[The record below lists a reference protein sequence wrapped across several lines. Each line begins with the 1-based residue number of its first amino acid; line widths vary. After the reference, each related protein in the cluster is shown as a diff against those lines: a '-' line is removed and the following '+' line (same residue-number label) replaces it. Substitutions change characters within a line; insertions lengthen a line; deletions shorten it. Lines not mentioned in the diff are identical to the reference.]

1 MGDIDKTRDRLK
13 LDDIEEDDRRDL
25 FNKFVDAGGEVVY
38 DSRKKINSTT
48 TNINANTNSHIKK
61 NNSINT
67 NSQNRFEHSDIKP
80 KKESHPTNKQTNYEA
95 IEKIKTNEVFKPA
108 NKSKPLFFN
117 FKLWLSAFSSGV
129 ITFFG
134 GKVNP
139 KFLNFIDKNV
149 ISSLLEMDTLM
160 FNALNPMGIN
170 DADSKNKREKII
182 SRFATELEDVELLER
197 IKDQYDEKVY
207 KNLLRPYKELDS
219 PVVAVNYVN
228 ELKGMFRPLY
238 VLHLY
243 SSKIKLVGEKAM
255 SSYAIV
261 DNMSK
266 GIVNSR
272 ISAFKRAVELIY
284 SKYYPKLLILLQYA
298 SKEKLETLEEFNKFL
313 EITDVDILGYYT
325 KLKLA
330 NQKLHESKIEAA
342 KENIGKKDEEE
353 KLNKI
358 ESIGVKLIEK
368 CVSFKKEDN
377 NIEYET
383 DPFYTIEEND
393 KIYRIKVLIDFLDR
407 EYSILFVSN
416 KVKYNLV
423 YDNLVRTDYKSDFNN
438 IFLSLS
444 DINSRF
450 NEYSEICKNILKVE
464 EDEAMRFEQ
473 RVSMLSERNGQRA
486 YISKNLKSTVMSIIN
501 SFKKKL
507 DKLLLDKEEREKIIA
522 NPNDI
527 LTLFADIGNHKKRVQ
542 GYNVLKALTEAYYF
556 ISGFNYLITEGAN
569 GTHKI
574 NEDGTYVLRASGEL
588 DKFVSIEVDGMLL
601 DSSNY
606 TLKRGSTIVTFTKE
620 YMDQLAVGT
629 HVVKVNFT
637 DGVATTSINI
647 QQNTANKNDKKNTG
661 DVTIVNNQA
670 ADSANNQ
677 VTNTETL
684 TDTKTDEI
692 IVDNSVEVQSP
703 KTGDDNQCM
712 WIFAICFA
720 CSFGFILRFKKFKK

>member
-48 TNINANTNSHIKK
+48 TNINANINSHIKK

-67 NSQNRFEHSDIKP
+67 NSQSRFEHSDIKS

-261 DNMSK
+261 DNMSR

-556 ISGFNYLITEGAN
+556 ISGFNYLITEGELSGAGILIDKAEETIEEN
-569 GTHKI
+569 KEEKDEKEDKKEEEIKENEETKNEN
-574 NEDGTYVLRASGEL
+574 NEDNN
-588 DKFVSIEVDGMLL
+588 EV
-601 DSSNY
+601 NN
-606 TLKRGSTIVTFTKE
+606 TEENEKE
-620 YMDQLAVGT
+620 
-629 HVVKVNFT
+629 
-637 DGVATTSINI
+637 IN
-647 QQNTANKNDKKNTG
+647 NDKEENIDTLVSDNIDE
-661 DVTIVNNQA
+661 DVK
-670 ADSANNQ
+670 D
-677 VTNTETL
+677 
-684 TDTKTDEI
+684 
-692 IVDNSVEVQSP
+692 
-703 KTGDDNQCM
+703 M
-712 WIFAICFA
+712 
-720 CSFGFILRFKKFKK
+720 

>member
-67 NSQNRFEHSDIKP
+67 NSQSRFEHSDIKP
-80 KKESHPTNKQTNYEA
+80 KKESHPTNKQTNYET

-261 DNMSK
+261 DNMSR

-556 ISGFNYLITEGAN
+556 ISGFNYLITEGELSGAGILIDKAEETIEEN
-569 GTHKI
+569 KEEKDDKEDKKEEEI
-574 NEDGTYVLRASGEL
+574 KENENNEDNN
-588 DKFVSIEVDGMLL
+588 EV
-601 DSSNY
+601 NN
-606 TLKRGSTIVTFTKE
+606 TEENEKE
-620 YMDQLAVGT
+620 
-629 HVVKVNFT
+629 
-637 DGVATTSINI
+637 IN
-647 QQNTANKNDKKNTG
+647 NDKEENIDTLVSDNIDE
-661 DVTIVNNQA
+661 DVK
-670 ADSANNQ
+670 D
-677 VTNTETL
+677 
-684 TDTKTDEI
+684 
-692 IVDNSVEVQSP
+692 
-703 KTGDDNQCM
+703 M
-712 WIFAICFA
+712 
-720 CSFGFILRFKKFKK
+720 

>member
-25 FNKFVDAGGEVVY
+25 FNKFVDAGGEVVF

-67 NSQNRFEHSDIKP
+67 NSQSRFEHSDIKP

-261 DNMSK
+261 DNMSR

-527 LTLFADIGNHKKRVQ
+527 LTLFAYIGNHKKRVQ

-556 ISGFNYLITEGAN
+556 ISGFNYLITEGELSGAGILIDKAEETIEEN
-569 GTHKI
+569 KEEKDDKEDKKEEEIKENEETKNEN
-574 NEDGTYVLRASGEL
+574 NEDNNE
-588 DKFVSIEVDGMLL
+588 
-601 DSSNY
+601 
-606 TLKRGSTIVTFTKE
+606 
-620 YMDQLAVGT
+620 
-629 HVVKVNFT
+629 
-637 DGVATTSINI
+637 
-647 QQNTANKNDKKNTG
+647 
-661 DVTIVNNQA
+661 VNN
-670 ADSANNQ
+670 
-677 VTNTETL
+677 TEENIDTL
-684 TDTKTDEI
+684 VSDNIDED
-692 IVDNSVEVQSP
+692 VKD
-703 KTGDDNQCM
+703 M
-712 WIFAICFA
+712 
-720 CSFGFILRFKKFKK
+720 

>member
-67 NSQNRFEHSDIKP
+67 NSQSRFEHSDIKP

-95 IEKIKTNEVFKPA
+95 IEKIKTNEVFKHA

-261 DNMSK
+261 DNMSR

-330 NQKLHESKIEAA
+330 NQKIHESKIEAA

-556 ISGFNYLITEGAN
+556 ISGFNYLITEGELSGAGILIDKAEETIEEN
-569 GTHKI
+569 KEEKDDKEDKKEEEIKENEETKNEN
-574 NEDGTYVLRASGEL
+574 NEDDNE
-588 DKFVSIEVDGMLL
+588 
-601 DSSNY
+601 
-606 TLKRGSTIVTFTKE
+606 
-620 YMDQLAVGT
+620 
-629 HVVKVNFT
+629 
-637 DGVATTSINI
+637 
-647 QQNTANKNDKKNTG
+647 
-661 DVTIVNNQA
+661 VNNTEENEKEI
-670 ADSANNQ
+670 NN
-677 VTNTETL
+677 NKEENIDTL
-684 TDTKTDEI
+684 VSDNIDED
-692 IVDNSVEVQSP
+692 VKD
-703 KTGDDNQCM
+703 M
-712 WIFAICFA
+712 
-720 CSFGFILRFKKFKK
+720 

>member
-48 TNINANTNSHIKK
+48 TNINSNTNSHIKK

-67 NSQNRFEHSDIKP
+67 NSQSRFEHSDIKP

-261 DNMSK
+261 DNMSR

-298 SKEKLETLEEFNKFL
+298 SKEKLETLEEFNRFL

-330 NQKLHESKIEAA
+330 NQKIHESKIEAA

-556 ISGFNYLITEGAN
+556 ISGFNYLITEGELSGAGILIDKAEDTIEEKDDKEDKKEEEIKEN
-569 GTHKI
+569 EETKNEN
-574 NEDGTYVLRASGEL
+574 NEDNN
-588 DKFVSIEVDGMLL
+588 EV
-601 DSSNY
+601 N
-606 TLKRGSTIVTFTKE
+606 
-620 YMDQLAVGT
+620 
-629 HVVKVNFT
+629 
-637 DGVATTSINI
+637 
-647 QQNTANKNDKKNTG
+647 NTEENDKEINNDNEENIDTLVSDNIDE
-661 DVTIVNNQA
+661 DVK
-670 ADSANNQ
+670 D
-677 VTNTETL
+677 
-684 TDTKTDEI
+684 
-692 IVDNSVEVQSP
+692 
-703 KTGDDNQCM
+703 M
-712 WIFAICFA
+712 
-720 CSFGFILRFKKFKK
+720 

>member
-48 TNINANTNSHIKK
+48 TNINSNTNSHIKK

-67 NSQNRFEHSDIKP
+67 NSQSRFEHSDIKP

-261 DNMSK
+261 DNMSR

-298 SKEKLETLEEFNKFL
+298 SKEKLEELQEFNKFL

-330 NQKLHESKIEAA
+330 NQKIHESKIEAA

-556 ISGFNYLITEGAN
+556 ISGFNYLITEGELSGAGILIDKAEETIEEN
-569 GTHKI
+569 KEEKDDKEDKKEEEIKENEETKNENNEYNNEVNNTEENEKEI
-574 NEDGTYVLRASGEL
+574 N
-588 DKFVSIEVDGMLL
+588 
-601 DSSNY
+601 
-606 TLKRGSTIVTFTKE
+606 
-620 YMDQLAVGT
+620 
-629 HVVKVNFT
+629 
-637 DGVATTSINI
+637 
-647 QQNTANKNDKKNTG
+647 NDKEENIDTLVSDNIDE
-661 DVTIVNNQA
+661 DVK
-670 ADSANNQ
+670 D
-677 VTNTETL
+677 
-684 TDTKTDEI
+684 
-692 IVDNSVEVQSP
+692 
-703 KTGDDNQCM
+703 M
-712 WIFAICFA
+712 
-720 CSFGFILRFKKFKK
+720 

>member
-67 NSQNRFEHSDIKP
+67 NSQSRFEHSDIKP

-261 DNMSK
+261 DNMSR

-330 NQKLHESKIEAA
+330 NQKIHESKIEAA

-556 ISGFNYLITEGAN
+556 ISGFNYLITEGELSGAGILIDKAEETIEEN
-569 GTHKI
+569 KEERDDKEDKKEEAIKENEETKNEN
-574 NEDGTYVLRASGEL
+574 NEDNN
-588 DKFVSIEVDGMLL
+588 EV
-601 DSSNY
+601 NN
-606 TLKRGSTIVTFTKE
+606 TEENEKE
-620 YMDQLAVGT
+620 
-629 HVVKVNFT
+629 
-637 DGVATTSINI
+637 IN
-647 QQNTANKNDKKNTG
+647 NDKEENIDTLVSDNIDE
-661 DVTIVNNQA
+661 DVK
-670 ADSANNQ
+670 D
-677 VTNTETL
+677 
-684 TDTKTDEI
+684 
-692 IVDNSVEVQSP
+692 
-703 KTGDDNQCM
+703 M
-712 WIFAICFA
+712 
-720 CSFGFILRFKKFKK
+720 

>member
-67 NSQNRFEHSDIKP
+67 NSQSRFEHSDIKP
-80 KKESHPTNKQTNYEA
+80 KKESHPSNKQTNYEA
-95 IEKIKTNEVFKPA
+95 VEKIKTNEVFKPA

-261 DNMSK
+261 DNMSR

-383 DPFYTIEEND
+383 DSFYTIEEND

-556 ISGFNYLITEGAN
+556 ISGFNYLITEGELSGAGILIDKAEEIIEEN
-569 GTHKI
+569 KEEKDDKEDKKEEEIKENEETKNEN
-574 NEDGTYVLRASGEL
+574 NEDNNEVNNTEENEKEINN
-588 DKFVSIEVDGMLL
+588 DKEENID
-601 DSSNY
+601 
-606 TLKRGSTIVTFTKE
+606 TIVSDNIDE
-620 YMDQLAVGT
+620 D
-629 HVVKVNFT
+629 VK
-637 DGVATTSINI
+637 D
-647 QQNTANKNDKKNTG
+647 
-661 DVTIVNNQA
+661 
-670 ADSANNQ
+670 
-677 VTNTETL
+677 
-684 TDTKTDEI
+684 
-692 IVDNSVEVQSP
+692 
-703 KTGDDNQCM
+703 M
-712 WIFAICFA
+712 
-720 CSFGFILRFKKFKK
+720 

>member
-25 FNKFVDAGGEVVY
+25 FNKFVDAGGEVVF

-67 NSQNRFEHSDIKP
+67 NSQSRFEHSDIKP
-80 KKESHPTNKQTNYEA
+80 KKESHPTNKQANYEA

-261 DNMSK
+261 DNMSR

-556 ISGFNYLITEGAN
+556 ISGFNYLITEGELSGAGILIDKAEEIIEEN
-569 GTHKI
+569 KEEKDDKEDKKEEEIKENENNEYNNEVNNTEENEKEI
-574 NEDGTYVLRASGEL
+574 N
-588 DKFVSIEVDGMLL
+588 
-601 DSSNY
+601 
-606 TLKRGSTIVTFTKE
+606 
-620 YMDQLAVGT
+620 
-629 HVVKVNFT
+629 
-637 DGVATTSINI
+637 
-647 QQNTANKNDKKNTG
+647 NDKEENIDTLVSDNIDE
-661 DVTIVNNQA
+661 DVK
-670 ADSANNQ
+670 D
-677 VTNTETL
+677 
-684 TDTKTDEI
+684 
-692 IVDNSVEVQSP
+692 
-703 KTGDDNQCM
+703 M
-712 WIFAICFA
+712 
-720 CSFGFILRFKKFKK
+720 

>member
-67 NSQNRFEHSDIKP
+67 NSQSRFEHSDIKP

-261 DNMSK
+261 DNMSR

-556 ISGFNYLITEGAN
+556 ISGFNYLITEGELSGAGILIDKAEETIEEN
-569 GTHKI
+569 KEEKDDKKDKKEEEIKENEETKNEN
-574 NEDGTYVLRASGEL
+574 NEDNN
-588 DKFVSIEVDGMLL
+588 EV
-601 DSSNY
+601 NN
-606 TLKRGSTIVTFTKE
+606 TEENEKE
-620 YMDQLAVGT
+620 
-629 HVVKVNFT
+629 
-637 DGVATTSINI
+637 IN
-647 QQNTANKNDKKNTG
+647 NDKEENIDTLVSDNIDE
-661 DVTIVNNQA
+661 DVK
-670 ADSANNQ
+670 D
-677 VTNTETL
+677 
-684 TDTKTDEI
+684 
-692 IVDNSVEVQSP
+692 
-703 KTGDDNQCM
+703 M
-712 WIFAICFA
+712 
-720 CSFGFILRFKKFKK
+720 

>member
-67 NSQNRFEHSDIKP
+67 NSQSRFEHSDIKP
-80 KKESHPTNKQTNYEA
+80 KKELHPTNKQTNYEA

-170 DADSKNKREKII
+170 DTDSKNKREKII

-261 DNMSK
+261 DNMSR

-330 NQKLHESKIEAA
+330 SQKLHESKIEAA

-556 ISGFNYLITEGAN
+556 ISGFNYLITEGELSGAGILIDKAEETIEEN
-569 GTHKI
+569 KEEKDDKKDKKEEEIKENEETKNEN
-574 NEDGTYVLRASGEL
+574 NEDDNEVNNTEENEKEINN
-588 DKFVSIEVDGMLL
+588 DKEENIDTFVSDNIDED
-601 DSSNY
+601 
-606 TLKRGSTIVTFTKE
+606 
-620 YMDQLAVGT
+620 
-629 HVVKVNFT
+629 VK
-637 DGVATTSINI
+637 D
-647 QQNTANKNDKKNTG
+647 
-661 DVTIVNNQA
+661 
-670 ADSANNQ
+670 
-677 VTNTETL
+677 
-684 TDTKTDEI
+684 
-692 IVDNSVEVQSP
+692 
-703 KTGDDNQCM
+703 M
-712 WIFAICFA
+712 
-720 CSFGFILRFKKFKK
+720 

>member
-67 NSQNRFEHSDIKP
+67 NSQSRFEHSDIKP

-261 DNMSK
+261 DNMSR

-556 ISGFNYLITEGAN
+556 ISGFNYLITEGELSGAGILIDKAEETIEEN
-569 GTHKI
+569 KEEKDDKEDKKEEEIKENEETKNEN
-574 NEDGTYVLRASGEL
+574 NEDNN
-588 DKFVSIEVDGMLL
+588 EV
-601 DSSNY
+601 NN
-606 TLKRGSTIVTFTKE
+606 TEENEKE
-620 YMDQLAVGT
+620 
-629 HVVKVNFT
+629 
-637 DGVATTSINI
+637 IN
-647 QQNTANKNDKKNTG
+647 NDKEENIDTLVSDNIDE
-661 DVTIVNNQA
+661 DVK
-670 ADSANNQ
+670 D
-677 VTNTETL
+677 
-684 TDTKTDEI
+684 
-692 IVDNSVEVQSP
+692 
-703 KTGDDNQCM
+703 M
-712 WIFAICFA
+712 
-720 CSFGFILRFKKFKK
+720 

>member
-67 NSQNRFEHSDIKP
+67 NSQSRFEHSDIKP

-170 DADSKNKREKII
+170 DTDSKNKREKII

-261 DNMSK
+261 DNMSR

-556 ISGFNYLITEGAN
+556 ISGFNYLITEGELSGAGILIDKAEEIIEEN
-569 GTHKI
+569 KEEKDDKEDKKEEEIKENENNEYNNEVNNTEENEKEI
-574 NEDGTYVLRASGEL
+574 N
-588 DKFVSIEVDGMLL
+588 
-601 DSSNY
+601 
-606 TLKRGSTIVTFTKE
+606 
-620 YMDQLAVGT
+620 
-629 HVVKVNFT
+629 
-637 DGVATTSINI
+637 
-647 QQNTANKNDKKNTG
+647 NDKEENIDTLVSDNIDE
-661 DVTIVNNQA
+661 DVK
-670 ADSANNQ
+670 D
-677 VTNTETL
+677 
-684 TDTKTDEI
+684 
-692 IVDNSVEVQSP
+692 
-703 KTGDDNQCM
+703 M
-712 WIFAICFA
+712 
-720 CSFGFILRFKKFKK
+720 

>member
-67 NSQNRFEHSDIKP
+67 NSQSRFEHSDIKL

-219 PVVAVNYVN
+219 PVIAVNYVN

-330 NQKLHESKIEAA
+330 NQKIHESKIEAA

-556 ISGFNYLITEGAN
+556 ISGFNYLITEGELSGAGILIDKAEETIEEN
-569 GTHKI
+569 KEDKKEEEIKENEETKNENNEYNNEVNNTEENEKEI
-574 NEDGTYVLRASGEL
+574 N
-588 DKFVSIEVDGMLL
+588 
-601 DSSNY
+601 
-606 TLKRGSTIVTFTKE
+606 
-620 YMDQLAVGT
+620 
-629 HVVKVNFT
+629 
-637 DGVATTSINI
+637 
-647 QQNTANKNDKKNTG
+647 NDKEENIDTLVSDNIDE
-661 DVTIVNNQA
+661 DVK
-670 ADSANNQ
+670 D
-677 VTNTETL
+677 
-684 TDTKTDEI
+684 
-692 IVDNSVEVQSP
+692 
-703 KTGDDNQCM
+703 M
-712 WIFAICFA
+712 
-720 CSFGFILRFKKFKK
+720 

>member
-67 NSQNRFEHSDIKP
+67 NSQSRFEHSDIKP
-80 KKESHPTNKQTNYEA
+80 KKESHPINKQTNYEA
-95 IEKIKTNEVFKPA
+95 IEKIKTNELFKPA

-261 DNMSK
+261 DNMSR

-313 EITDVDILGYYT
+313 EITDIDILGYYT

-486 YISKNLKSTVMSIIN
+486 YISKNLKSTVVSIIN

-556 ISGFNYLITEGAN
+556 ISGFNYLITEGELSGAGILIDKAEETIEEN
-569 GTHKI
+569 KEEKDDKEDKREEAIKENEETKNEN
-574 NEDGTYVLRASGEL
+574 NEDNN
-588 DKFVSIEVDGMLL
+588 EV
-601 DSSNY
+601 NN
-606 TLKRGSTIVTFTKE
+606 TEENEKE
-620 YMDQLAVGT
+620 
-629 HVVKVNFT
+629 
-637 DGVATTSINI
+637 IN
-647 QQNTANKNDKKNTG
+647 NDKEENIDTLVSDNIDE
-661 DVTIVNNQA
+661 DVK
-670 ADSANNQ
+670 D
-677 VTNTETL
+677 
-684 TDTKTDEI
+684 
-692 IVDNSVEVQSP
+692 
-703 KTGDDNQCM
+703 M
-712 WIFAICFA
+712 
-720 CSFGFILRFKKFKK
+720 

>member
-67 NSQNRFEHSDIKP
+67 NSQSRFEHSDIKP

-95 IEKIKTNEVFKPA
+95 IEKIKTNELFKPA

-298 SKEKLETLEEFNKFL
+298 SKEKLETLEEFNRFL

-330 NQKLHESKIEAA
+330 NQKIHESKIEAA

-556 ISGFNYLITEGAN
+556 ISGFNYLITEGELSGAGILIDKAEEIIEEN
-569 GTHKI
+569 IEEKDDKEDKKEEEIKENEETKNENNEYNNEVNNTEENEKEI
-574 NEDGTYVLRASGEL
+574 N
-588 DKFVSIEVDGMLL
+588 
-601 DSSNY
+601 
-606 TLKRGSTIVTFTKE
+606 
-620 YMDQLAVGT
+620 
-629 HVVKVNFT
+629 
-637 DGVATTSINI
+637 
-647 QQNTANKNDKKNTG
+647 NDKEENIDTLVSDNIDE
-661 DVTIVNNQA
+661 DVK
-670 ADSANNQ
+670 D
-677 VTNTETL
+677 
-684 TDTKTDEI
+684 
-692 IVDNSVEVQSP
+692 
-703 KTGDDNQCM
+703 M
-712 WIFAICFA
+712 
-720 CSFGFILRFKKFKK
+720 

>member
-67 NSQNRFEHSDIKP
+67 NSQSRFEHSDIKP

-95 IEKIKTNEVFKPA
+95 IEKIKTNEVFKHA

-170 DADSKNKREKII
+170 DADSKNKRDKII

-261 DNMSK
+261 DNMSR

-330 NQKLHESKIEAA
+330 NQKIHESKIEAA

-556 ISGFNYLITEGAN
+556 ISGFNYLITEGELSGAGILIDKAEETIEEN
-569 GTHKI
+569 KEERDDKEDKKEEEIKENEETKNEN
-574 NEDGTYVLRASGEL
+574 NEDNN
-588 DKFVSIEVDGMLL
+588 EV
-601 DSSNY
+601 NN
-606 TLKRGSTIVTFTKE
+606 TEENEKE
-620 YMDQLAVGT
+620 
-629 HVVKVNFT
+629 
-637 DGVATTSINI
+637 IN
-647 QQNTANKNDKKNTG
+647 NDKEENIDTLVSDNIDE
-661 DVTIVNNQA
+661 DVK
-670 ADSANNQ
+670 D
-677 VTNTETL
+677 
-684 TDTKTDEI
+684 
-692 IVDNSVEVQSP
+692 
-703 KTGDDNQCM
+703 M
-712 WIFAICFA
+712 
-720 CSFGFILRFKKFKK
+720 

>member
-48 TNINANTNSHIKK
+48 TNINSNTNSHIKK

-261 DNMSK
+261 DNMSR

-556 ISGFNYLITEGAN
+556 ISGFNYLITEGELSGAGILIDKAEETIEEN
-569 GTHKI
+569 KEEKDDKEDKKEEEIKENEETKNEN
-574 NEDGTYVLRASGEL
+574 NED
-588 DKFVSIEVDGMLL
+588 DNEV
-601 DSSNY
+601 NN
-606 TLKRGSTIVTFTKE
+606 TEENEKE
-620 YMDQLAVGT
+620 
-629 HVVKVNFT
+629 
-637 DGVATTSINI
+637 IN
-647 QQNTANKNDKKNTG
+647 NDKEENIDTLVSDNIDE
-661 DVTIVNNQA
+661 DVK
-670 ADSANNQ
+670 D
-677 VTNTETL
+677 
-684 TDTKTDEI
+684 
-692 IVDNSVEVQSP
+692 
-703 KTGDDNQCM
+703 M
-712 WIFAICFA
+712 
-720 CSFGFILRFKKFKK
+720 

>member
-25 FNKFVDAGGEVVY
+25 FNKFVDAGGEVVF

-67 NSQNRFEHSDIKP
+67 NSQSRFEHSDIKP
-80 KKESHPTNKQTNYEA
+80 KKESHPTNKQTNYKA

-170 DADSKNKREKII
+170 DADSKNKRDKII
-182 SRFATELEDVELLER
+182 SRFAIELEDVELLER

-556 ISGFNYLITEGAN
+556 ISGFNYLITEGELSGAGILIDKVEEIIEEN
-569 GTHKI
+569 KEEKDDKEDKKEEEIKENEETKNEN
-574 NEDGTYVLRASGEL
+574 NEDNNE
-588 DKFVSIEVDGMLL
+588 
-601 DSSNY
+601 
-606 TLKRGSTIVTFTKE
+606 
-620 YMDQLAVGT
+620 
-629 HVVKVNFT
+629 
-637 DGVATTSINI
+637 
-647 QQNTANKNDKKNTG
+647 
-661 DVTIVNNQA
+661 VNN
-670 ADSANNQ
+670 
-677 VTNTETL
+677 TE
-684 TDTKTDEI
+684 E
-692 IVDNSVEVQSP
+692 N
-703 KTGDDNQCM
+703 
-712 WIFAICFA
+712 
-720 CSFGFILRFKKFKK
+720 

>member
-48 TNINANTNSHIKK
+48 TNINSNTNGHIKK

-67 NSQNRFEHSDIKP
+67 NSQSRFEHSDIKP

-117 FKLWLSAFSSGV
+117 FKLWLNAFSSGV

-170 DADSKNKREKII
+170 DADSKNKRDKII

-243 SSKIKLVGEKAM
+243 SSKFKLVGEKAM

-261 DNMSK
+261 DNMSR

-298 SKEKLETLEEFNKFL
+298 SKEKLETLEEFNRFL

-556 ISGFNYLITEGAN
+556 ISGFNYLITEGELSGAGILIDKAEETIEEN
-569 GTHKI
+569 KEEKEEKEDKKEEEIKENEETKNEN
-574 NEDGTYVLRASGEL
+574 NEDNN
-588 DKFVSIEVDGMLL
+588 EV
-601 DSSNY
+601 NN
-606 TLKRGSTIVTFTKE
+606 TEENEKE
-620 YMDQLAVGT
+620 
-629 HVVKVNFT
+629 
-637 DGVATTSINI
+637 IN
-647 QQNTANKNDKKNTG
+647 NDKEENIDTLVSDNIDE
-661 DVTIVNNQA
+661 DVK
-670 ADSANNQ
+670 D
-677 VTNTETL
+677 
-684 TDTKTDEI
+684 
-692 IVDNSVEVQSP
+692 
-703 KTGDDNQCM
+703 M
-712 WIFAICFA
+712 
-720 CSFGFILRFKKFKK
+720 

>member
-67 NSQNRFEHSDIKP
+67 NSQSRFEHSDIKP

-261 DNMSK
+261 DNMSR

-298 SKEKLETLEEFNKFL
+298 SKEKLETLEEFNRFL

-330 NQKLHESKIEAA
+330 NQKIHESKIEAA

-556 ISGFNYLITEGAN
+556 ISGFNYLITEGELSGAGILIDKAEETIEKN
-569 GTHKI
+569 KEEKDEKEDKKEEEI
-574 NEDGTYVLRASGEL
+574 KENENNEDNNE
-588 DKFVSIEVDGMLL
+588 
-601 DSSNY
+601 
-606 TLKRGSTIVTFTKE
+606 
-620 YMDQLAVGT
+620 
-629 HVVKVNFT
+629 
-637 DGVATTSINI
+637 
-647 QQNTANKNDKKNTG
+647 
-661 DVTIVNNQA
+661 VNNTEENEKEI
-670 ADSANNQ
+670 NNEE
-677 VTNTETL
+677 NIDTL
-684 TDTKTDEI
+684 VSDNIDED
-692 IVDNSVEVQSP
+692 VKD
-703 KTGDDNQCM
+703 M
-712 WIFAICFA
+712 
-720 CSFGFILRFKKFKK
+720 

>member
-67 NSQNRFEHSDIKP
+67 NSQSRFEHSDIKP

-261 DNMSK
+261 DNMSR

-272 ISAFKRAVELIY
+272 ISAFKRAVEFIY

-298 SKEKLETLEEFNKFL
+298 SKEKLETLEEFNRFL

-556 ISGFNYLITEGAN
+556 ISGFNYLITEGELSGAGILIDKAEDTIEEN
-569 GTHKI
+569 KEEKDDKEDKKEEEI
-574 NEDGTYVLRASGEL
+574 KENENNEDNN
-588 DKFVSIEVDGMLL
+588 EV
-601 DSSNY
+601 NN
-606 TLKRGSTIVTFTKE
+606 TEENEKE
-620 YMDQLAVGT
+620 
-629 HVVKVNFT
+629 
-637 DGVATTSINI
+637 IN
-647 QQNTANKNDKKNTG
+647 NDKEENIDTLVSDNIDE
-661 DVTIVNNQA
+661 DVK
-670 ADSANNQ
+670 D
-677 VTNTETL
+677 
-684 TDTKTDEI
+684 
-692 IVDNSVEVQSP
+692 
-703 KTGDDNQCM
+703 M
-712 WIFAICFA
+712 
-720 CSFGFILRFKKFKK
+720 

>member
-67 NSQNRFEHSDIKP
+67 NSQSRFEHSDIKP
-80 KKESHPTNKQTNYEA
+80 KKESHPINKQTNYEA

-117 FKLWLSAFSSGV
+117 FKLWLNAFSSGV

-170 DADSKNKREKII
+170 DADSKNKRDKII

-261 DNMSK
+261 DNMSR

-556 ISGFNYLITEGAN
+556 ISGFNYLITEGELSGAGILIDKAEETIEEN
-569 GTHKI
+569 KEEKDDKKDKKEEEIKENEETKNEN
-574 NEDGTYVLRASGEL
+574 NEDNNE
-588 DKFVSIEVDGMLL
+588 
-601 DSSNY
+601 
-606 TLKRGSTIVTFTKE
+606 
-620 YMDQLAVGT
+620 
-629 HVVKVNFT
+629 
-637 DGVATTSINI
+637 
-647 QQNTANKNDKKNTG
+647 
-661 DVTIVNNQA
+661 VNNTEENEKEI
-670 ADSANNQ
+670 NNEE
-677 VTNTETL
+677 NIDTL
-684 TDTKTDEI
+684 VSDNIDED
-692 IVDNSVEVQSP
+692 VKD
-703 KTGDDNQCM
+703 M
-712 WIFAICFA
+712 
-720 CSFGFILRFKKFKK
+720 

>member
-67 NSQNRFEHSDIKP
+67 NSQSRFEHSDIKP
-80 KKESHPTNKQTNYEA
+80 KKESHPINKQTNYEA

-261 DNMSK
+261 DNMSR

-298 SKEKLETLEEFNKFL
+298 SKEKLETLEEFNRFL

-556 ISGFNYLITEGAN
+556 ISGFNYLITEGELSGAGILIDKAEETIEEN
-569 GTHKI
+569 KEEKDDKEDKREEEIKENEETKNEN
-574 NEDGTYVLRASGEL
+574 NEDNNE
-588 DKFVSIEVDGMLL
+588 
-601 DSSNY
+601 
-606 TLKRGSTIVTFTKE
+606 
-620 YMDQLAVGT
+620 
-629 HVVKVNFT
+629 
-637 DGVATTSINI
+637 
-647 QQNTANKNDKKNTG
+647 
-661 DVTIVNNQA
+661 VNNTEENEKEI
-670 ADSANNQ
+670 NNEE
-677 VTNTETL
+677 NIDTL
-684 TDTKTDEI
+684 VSDNIDED
-692 IVDNSVEVQSP
+692 VKD
-703 KTGDDNQCM
+703 M
-712 WIFAICFA
+712 
-720 CSFGFILRFKKFKK
+720 

>member
-48 TNINANTNSHIKK
+48 TNINSNTNSHIKK

-67 NSQNRFEHSDIKP
+67 NSQSRFEHSDIKP

-261 DNMSK
+261 DNMSR

-298 SKEKLETLEEFNKFL
+298 SKEKLETLEEFNRFL

-556 ISGFNYLITEGAN
+556 ISGFNYLITEGELSGAGILIDKAEETIEEKDDKEDKKEEEIKEN
-569 GTHKI
+569 EETKNENSEDNNEVNNTEENEKEI
-574 NEDGTYVLRASGEL
+574 N
-588 DKFVSIEVDGMLL
+588 
-601 DSSNY
+601 
-606 TLKRGSTIVTFTKE
+606 
-620 YMDQLAVGT
+620 
-629 HVVKVNFT
+629 
-637 DGVATTSINI
+637 
-647 QQNTANKNDKKNTG
+647 NDKEENIDTLVSDNIDE
-661 DVTIVNNQA
+661 DVK
-670 ADSANNQ
+670 D
-677 VTNTETL
+677 
-684 TDTKTDEI
+684 
-692 IVDNSVEVQSP
+692 
-703 KTGDDNQCM
+703 M
-712 WIFAICFA
+712 
-720 CSFGFILRFKKFKK
+720 

>member
-67 NSQNRFEHSDIKP
+67 NSQSRFEHSDIKP
-80 KKESHPTNKQTNYEA
+80 KKELHPTNKQTNYES

-261 DNMSK
+261 DNMSR

-330 NQKLHESKIEAA
+330 SQKLHESKIEAA

-556 ISGFNYLITEGAN
+556 ISGFYYLITEGELSGAGILIDKAEETIEEN
-569 GTHKI
+569 KEEKDDKEDKKEEEIKENEETKNENNEYNNEVNNTEENEKEI
-574 NEDGTYVLRASGEL
+574 N
-588 DKFVSIEVDGMLL
+588 
-601 DSSNY
+601 
-606 TLKRGSTIVTFTKE
+606 
-620 YMDQLAVGT
+620 
-629 HVVKVNFT
+629 
-637 DGVATTSINI
+637 
-647 QQNTANKNDKKNTG
+647 NDKEENIDTLVSDNIDE
-661 DVTIVNNQA
+661 DVK
-670 ADSANNQ
+670 D
-677 VTNTETL
+677 
-684 TDTKTDEI
+684 
-692 IVDNSVEVQSP
+692 
-703 KTGDDNQCM
+703 M
-712 WIFAICFA
+712 
-720 CSFGFILRFKKFKK
+720 

>member
-25 FNKFVDAGGEVVY
+25 FNKFVDAGGEVVF

-67 NSQNRFEHSDIKP
+67 NSQSRFEHSDIKP
-80 KKESHPTNKQTNYEA
+80 KKESHPTNKQANYEA

-261 DNMSK
+261 DNMSR

-556 ISGFNYLITEGAN
+556 ISGFNYLITEGELSGAGILIDKAEETIEEKDDKEDKKEEEIKEN
-569 GTHKI
+569 EETKNES
-574 NEDGTYVLRASGEL
+574 NEDNNE
-588 DKFVSIEVDGMLL
+588 
-601 DSSNY
+601 
-606 TLKRGSTIVTFTKE
+606 
-620 YMDQLAVGT
+620 
-629 HVVKVNFT
+629 
-637 DGVATTSINI
+637 
-647 QQNTANKNDKKNTG
+647 
-661 DVTIVNNQA
+661 VNN
-670 ADSANNQ
+670 
-677 VTNTETL
+677 TE
-684 TDTKTDEI
+684 E
-692 IVDNSVEVQSP
+692 N
-703 KTGDDNQCM
+703 
-712 WIFAICFA
+712 
-720 CSFGFILRFKKFKK
+720 

>member
-67 NSQNRFEHSDIKP
+67 NSQSRFEHSDIKP

-330 NQKLHESKIEAA
+330 NQKIHESKIEAA

-556 ISGFNYLITEGAN
+556 ISGFNYLITEGELSGAGILIDKAEETIEEN
-569 GTHKI
+569 KEEKDDKEDKKEEEIKENEETKNEN
-574 NEDGTYVLRASGEL
+574 NEDNN
-588 DKFVSIEVDGMLL
+588 EV
-601 DSSNY
+601 NN
-606 TLKRGSTIVTFTKE
+606 TEENEKE
-620 YMDQLAVGT
+620 
-629 HVVKVNFT
+629 
-637 DGVATTSINI
+637 IN
-647 QQNTANKNDKKNTG
+647 NDKEENIDTLVSDNIDE
-661 DVTIVNNQA
+661 DVK
-670 ADSANNQ
+670 D
-677 VTNTETL
+677 
-684 TDTKTDEI
+684 
-692 IVDNSVEVQSP
+692 
-703 KTGDDNQCM
+703 M
-712 WIFAICFA
+712 
-720 CSFGFILRFKKFKK
+720 

>member
-67 NSQNRFEHSDIKP
+67 NSQSRFEHSDIKP

-170 DADSKNKREKII
+170 DTDSKNKREKII

-261 DNMSK
+261 DNMSR

-556 ISGFNYLITEGAN
+556 ISGFNYLITEG
-569 GTHKI
+569 
-574 NEDGTYVLRASGEL
+574 ELSGAGIL
-588 DKFVSIEVDGMLL
+588 IDKAEETIEE
-601 DSSNY
+601 N
-606 TLKRGSTIVTFTKE
+606 KE
-620 YMDQLAVGT
+620 E
-629 HVVKVNFT
+629 
-637 DGVATTSINI
+637 
-647 QQNTANKNDKKNTG
+647 KNDKEDKKEEEIKENEETKNENNE
-661 DVTIVNNQA
+661 DDNEVNNTEENEKEI
-670 ADSANNQ
+670 NNDKEE
-677 VTNTETL
+677 NI
-684 TDTKTDEI
+684 DTFVSDNIDED
-692 IVDNSVEVQSP
+692 VKD
-703 KTGDDNQCM
+703 M
-712 WIFAICFA
+712 
-720 CSFGFILRFKKFKK
+720 

>member
-48 TNINANTNSHIKK
+48 TDINANTNSHIKK

-67 NSQNRFEHSDIKP
+67 NSQSRFEYSDIKP

-95 IEKIKTNEVFKPA
+95 IEKIKTNELFKPA

-149 ISSLLEMDTLM
+149 ISSLLEMDALM

-330 NQKLHESKIEAA
+330 NQKIHESKIEAA
-342 KENIGKKDEEE
+342 KENIGKKKDEEE

-556 ISGFNYLITEGAN
+556 ISGFNYLITEGELSGAGILIDKAEETIEEN
-569 GTHKI
+569 IDTLVSDNI
-574 NEDGTYVLRASGEL
+574 DED
-588 DKFVSIEVDGMLL
+588 
-601 DSSNY
+601 
-606 TLKRGSTIVTFTKE
+606 
-620 YMDQLAVGT
+620 
-629 HVVKVNFT
+629 VK
-637 DGVATTSINI
+637 D
-647 QQNTANKNDKKNTG
+647 
-661 DVTIVNNQA
+661 
-670 ADSANNQ
+670 
-677 VTNTETL
+677 
-684 TDTKTDEI
+684 
-692 IVDNSVEVQSP
+692 
-703 KTGDDNQCM
+703 M
-712 WIFAICFA
+712 
-720 CSFGFILRFKKFKK
+720 

>member
-67 NSQNRFEHSDIKP
+67 NSQSRFEHSDIKP

-261 DNMSK
+261 DNMSR

-556 ISGFNYLITEGAN
+556 ISGFNYLITEGELSGAGILIDKAEETIEEN
-569 GTHKI
+569 KEERDDKEDKKEEEIKENEETKNEN
-574 NEDGTYVLRASGEL
+574 NEDNN
-588 DKFVSIEVDGMLL
+588 EV
-601 DSSNY
+601 NN
-606 TLKRGSTIVTFTKE
+606 TEENEKE
-620 YMDQLAVGT
+620 
-629 HVVKVNFT
+629 
-637 DGVATTSINI
+637 IN
-647 QQNTANKNDKKNTG
+647 NDKEENIDTLVSDNIDE
-661 DVTIVNNQA
+661 DVK
-670 ADSANNQ
+670 D
-677 VTNTETL
+677 
-684 TDTKTDEI
+684 
-692 IVDNSVEVQSP
+692 
-703 KTGDDNQCM
+703 M
-712 WIFAICFA
+712 
-720 CSFGFILRFKKFKK
+720 

>member
-67 NSQNRFEHSDIKP
+67 NSQSRFEHSDIKP

-261 DNMSK
+261 DNMSR

-298 SKEKLETLEEFNKFL
+298 SKEKLETLEEFNRFL

-330 NQKLHESKIEAA
+330 NQKIHESKIEAA

-556 ISGFNYLITEGAN
+556 ISGFNYLITEGELSGAGILIDKAEETIEEN
-569 GTHKI
+569 KEEKDDKEDKKEEEIKENEETKNEN
-574 NEDGTYVLRASGEL
+574 NEDNN
-588 DKFVSIEVDGMLL
+588 EV
-601 DSSNY
+601 NN
-606 TLKRGSTIVTFTKE
+606 TEENEKE
-620 YMDQLAVGT
+620 
-629 HVVKVNFT
+629 
-637 DGVATTSINI
+637 IN
-647 QQNTANKNDKKNTG
+647 NDKEENIDTLVSDNIDE
-661 DVTIVNNQA
+661 DVK
-670 ADSANNQ
+670 D
-677 VTNTETL
+677 
-684 TDTKTDEI
+684 
-692 IVDNSVEVQSP
+692 
-703 KTGDDNQCM
+703 M
-712 WIFAICFA
+712 
-720 CSFGFILRFKKFKK
+720 

>member
-67 NSQNRFEHSDIKP
+67 NSQSRFEHSDIKP

-170 DADSKNKREKII
+170 DADSKNKRDKII

-556 ISGFNYLITEGAN
+556 ISGFNYLITEGELSGAGILIDKAEETIEEN
-569 GTHKI
+569 KEDKKEEEIKENEETKNEN
-574 NEDGTYVLRASGEL
+574 NEDNN
-588 DKFVSIEVDGMLL
+588 EV
-601 DSSNY
+601 NN
-606 TLKRGSTIVTFTKE
+606 TEENEKE
-620 YMDQLAVGT
+620 
-629 HVVKVNFT
+629 
-637 DGVATTSINI
+637 IN
-647 QQNTANKNDKKNTG
+647 NDKEENIDTLVSDNIDE
-661 DVTIVNNQA
+661 DVK
-670 ADSANNQ
+670 D
-677 VTNTETL
+677 
-684 TDTKTDEI
+684 
-692 IVDNSVEVQSP
+692 
-703 KTGDDNQCM
+703 M
-712 WIFAICFA
+712 
-720 CSFGFILRFKKFKK
+720 

>member
-67 NSQNRFEHSDIKP
+67 NSQSRFEHSDIKP

-261 DNMSK
+261 DNMSR

-298 SKEKLETLEEFNKFL
+298 SKEKLETLEEFNRFL

-330 NQKLHESKIEAA
+330 NQKIHESKIEAA

-556 ISGFNYLITEGAN
+556 ISGFNYLITEGELSGAGILIDKAEEIIEEN
-569 GTHKI
+569 KEEKDDKEDKKEEEIKENENNEYNNEVNNTEENEKEI
-574 NEDGTYVLRASGEL
+574 N
-588 DKFVSIEVDGMLL
+588 
-601 DSSNY
+601 
-606 TLKRGSTIVTFTKE
+606 
-620 YMDQLAVGT
+620 
-629 HVVKVNFT
+629 
-637 DGVATTSINI
+637 
-647 QQNTANKNDKKNTG
+647 NDKEENIDTLVSDNIDE
-661 DVTIVNNQA
+661 DVK
-670 ADSANNQ
+670 D
-677 VTNTETL
+677 
-684 TDTKTDEI
+684 
-692 IVDNSVEVQSP
+692 
-703 KTGDDNQCM
+703 M
-712 WIFAICFA
+712 
-720 CSFGFILRFKKFKK
+720 

>member
-48 TNINANTNSHIKK
+48 TNINSNTNSHIKK

-67 NSQNRFEHSDIKP
+67 NSQSRFEHSDIKP

-261 DNMSK
+261 DNMSR

-556 ISGFNYLITEGAN
+556 ISGFNYLITEGELSGAGILIDKAEETIEKN
-569 GTHKI
+569 KEEKDDKEDKKEEEIKENEETKNEN
-574 NEDGTYVLRASGEL
+574 NEDNN
-588 DKFVSIEVDGMLL
+588 EV
-601 DSSNY
+601 NN
-606 TLKRGSTIVTFTKE
+606 TEENEKE
-620 YMDQLAVGT
+620 
-629 HVVKVNFT
+629 
-637 DGVATTSINI
+637 IN
-647 QQNTANKNDKKNTG
+647 NDKEENIDTLVSDNIDE
-661 DVTIVNNQA
+661 DV
-670 ADSANNQ
+670 
-677 VTNTETL
+677 
-684 TDTKTDEI
+684 KY
-692 IVDNSVEVQSP
+692 
-703 KTGDDNQCM
+703 M
-712 WIFAICFA
+712 
-720 CSFGFILRFKKFKK
+720 

>member
-67 NSQNRFEHSDIKP
+67 NSQSRFEHSDIKP

-298 SKEKLETLEEFNKFL
+298 SKEKLETLEEFNRFL

-556 ISGFNYLITEGAN
+556 ISGFNYLITEGELSGA
-569 GTHKI
+569 GILIDKAEETIEEKDDKEDKKEEKI
-574 NEDGTYVLRASGEL
+574 KEDEETKNENNEDNN
-588 DKFVSIEVDGMLL
+588 EV
-601 DSSNY
+601 NN
-606 TLKRGSTIVTFTKE
+606 TEENEKE
-620 YMDQLAVGT
+620 
-629 HVVKVNFT
+629 
-637 DGVATTSINI
+637 IN
-647 QQNTANKNDKKNTG
+647 NDKEENIDTLVSDNIDE
-661 DVTIVNNQA
+661 DVK
-670 ADSANNQ
+670 D
-677 VTNTETL
+677 
-684 TDTKTDEI
+684 
-692 IVDNSVEVQSP
+692 
-703 KTGDDNQCM
+703 M
-712 WIFAICFA
+712 
-720 CSFGFILRFKKFKK
+720 

>member
-67 NSQNRFEHSDIKP
+67 NSQSRFEHSDIKP
-80 KKESHPTNKQTNYEA
+80 KKELHPTNKQTNYES

-368 CVSFKKEDN
+368 YVSFKKPDN
-377 NIEYET
+377 DIKYET

-556 ISGFNYLITEGAN
+556 ISGFNYLITEGELSGAGILIDKAEETIEEN
-569 GTHKI
+569 KEEKDDKEDKKEEEIKENEETKNEN
-574 NEDGTYVLRASGEL
+574 NEDNN
-588 DKFVSIEVDGMLL
+588 EV
-601 DSSNY
+601 NN
-606 TLKRGSTIVTFTKE
+606 TEENEKE
-620 YMDQLAVGT
+620 
-629 HVVKVNFT
+629 
-637 DGVATTSINI
+637 IN
-647 QQNTANKNDKKNTG
+647 NDKEENIDTLVSDNIDE
-661 DVTIVNNQA
+661 DVK
-670 ADSANNQ
+670 D
-677 VTNTETL
+677 
-684 TDTKTDEI
+684 
-692 IVDNSVEVQSP
+692 
-703 KTGDDNQCM
+703 M
-712 WIFAICFA
+712 
-720 CSFGFILRFKKFKK
+720 